1 MEDMLPGFVMKHHF
15 PSFWEGRWRNGQ
27 NFDTNF
33 GSLIGLLL
41 RRTPVLLVILFNEL
55 LTAKSQRIRQEH
67 KGFANFAFALAS
79 LRLKKN

>member
-1 MEDMLPGFVMKHHF
+1 MCSLFVNDACVI
-15 PSFWEGRWRNGQ
+15 SL
-27 NFDTNF
+27 
-33 GSLIGLLL
+33 GSLIELLL
-41 RRTPVLLVILFNEL
+41 RRTLVRSVILFNEL

>member
-55 LTAKSQRIRQEH
+55 LTAKTLRQTQSSQ
-67 KGFANFAFALAS
+67 S
-79 LRLKKN
+79 LCVLDF